1 VRSLSQIAES
11 FDLGGVSPCRRKRL
25 GGERCQDRLAKK
37 GILLP
42 VTGPQFEP
50 AVDRAVERAGDG
62 AVALANHYPVRLQT
76 LQKWSG
82 LVTVVERC
90 RGQMAANYTAE
101 FQGLATPGGQ
111 AQPRC
116 QTVPGN
122 RHACWKAAPCD
133 PDDCCMKP
141 IAELLNDVGVFL
153 NAGIAGSEFTPLKL
167 IIVITLISA
176 LVWVTH
182 RVTRWFVDKVLA
194 RRGFDIGMRE
204 ALGAIVRYGAVTLG
218 TLVILQSAGINLT
231 SLNVLVGAIGV
242 GLGFGLQNIMNNFF
256 SGLIILFE
264 RPIKI
269 GDRIEIA
276 GAVGEVRD
284 IAARATTLITDDS
297 VAIVV
302 PNSQFISERVTNWS
316 RPGKLTAYVV
326 SFHVSHASDPE
337 FVRRVLLAAAARH
350 PDVLREPAPQVE
362 FVEAGLAALRFQM
375 QVWSTEHLKSAG
387 RLKSDLNFDVW
398 RELAASGVV
407 VPPVHGP
414 LTLGLQLDESSK
426 H

>member
-1 VRSLSQIAES
+1 MQS
-11 FDLGGVSPCRRKRL
+11 FLD
-25 GGERCQDRLAKK
+25 
-37 GILLP
+37 
-42 VTGPQFEP
+42 
-50 AVDRAVERAGDG
+50 
-62 AVALANHYPVRLQT
+62 
-76 LQKWSG
+76 
-82 LVTVVERC
+82 
-90 RGQMAANYTAE
+90 
-101 FQGLATPGGQ
+101 
-111 AQPRC
+111 
-116 QTVPGN
+116 
-122 RHACWKAAPCD
+122 
-133 PDDCCMKP
+133 
-141 IAELLNDVGVFL
+141 LLNKVGAFL
-153 NAGIAGSEFTPLKL
+153 NTGIAGSVFTPLKL

-176 LVWVTH
+176 LVWVTS
-182 RVTRWFVDKVLA
+182 RVTRWLVDKVLA
-194 RRGFDIGMRE
+194 NRGFDVGMRE

-242 GLGFGLQNIMNNFF
+242 GLGFGLQNIMSNFF

-276 GAVGEVRD
+276 GAVGEVRE
-284 IAARATTLITDDS
+284 IAARATTLVTDDS

-302 PNSQFISERVTNWS
+302 PNSQFISERVMNWS

-337 FVRRVLLAAAARH
+337 LIRRVLLAAAARH
-350 PDVLREPAPQVE
+350 PDVLREPAPEVE

-407 VPPVHGP
+407 VPPAPGA
-414 LTLGLQLDESSK
+414 LTLGLQIGEYSK